1 MSLYT
6 LAKRAVPLAWKIKAH
21 SVLRGMRK
29 KCNSVL
35 IGLKGKKYNSSER
48 RKTLTICQPFA
59 DPDNELVKLV
69 KMQGFDMYVMTD
81 DYIGQGIISSGD
93 YEPHIT
99 SAVVNTLKT
108 GDVFLDLG
116 ANLGYFSLLA
126 ANLVGNSGKVIAFEP
141 NPQNLQL
148 IYASMLRNQ
157 FSNIT
162 VYPFAASDQLRIIK
176 LLTVGSNA
184 GVVMPLSP
192 HKHFHL
198 LAQSVAIDTLLHG
211 EKQIDLI
218 KIDIEAH
225 EPFALTGMDEVIRK
239 HRPIIITEFHPFI
252 MEANN
257 HIDAEDYLRQITE
270 YGYRLSI
277 IESSGRIID
286 APDIGFVMT
295 FWKELNQGLIQE
307 LIHLDLLARPI

>member
-6 LAKRAVPLAWKIKAH
+6 VAKRAVPLAWKTKAH

-29 KCNSVL
+29 TYNSVL
-35 IGLKGKKYNSSER
+35 MGLRGKKYNSSER

-59 DPDNELVKLV
+59 DPGNELVKLV
-69 KMQGFDMYVMTD
+69 KMQGFDMYVMTT
-81 DYIGQGIISSGD
+81 DYIGQGIIGSGD
-93 YEPHIT
+93 YEPHVT
-99 SAVVNTLKT
+99 SAVVSILKK

-148 IYASMLRNQ
+148 IYASIFRNQ

-162 VYPFAASDQLRIIK
+162 VYPFAASDRLRIVK

-192 HKHFHL
+192 HKVFHL
-198 LAQSVAIDTLLHG
+198 LAQSIPLDTLLHG
-211 EKQIDLI
+211 QGQIDLI
-218 KIDIEAH
+218 KIDIEGH
-225 EPFALTGMDEVIRK
+225 EPFALTGMNGVIRK
-239 HRPIIITEFHPFI
+239 HRPTIITEFHPFI
-252 MEANN
+252 MKANN
-257 HIDAEDYLRQITE
+257 HIDPENYLRQITQ

-277 IESSGRIID
+277 IEASGCIVD
-286 APDIGFVMT
+286 APDVGFVMT
-295 FWKELNQGLIQE
+295 FWKELNQE
-307 LIHLDLLARPI
+307 TTHLDLLARPT